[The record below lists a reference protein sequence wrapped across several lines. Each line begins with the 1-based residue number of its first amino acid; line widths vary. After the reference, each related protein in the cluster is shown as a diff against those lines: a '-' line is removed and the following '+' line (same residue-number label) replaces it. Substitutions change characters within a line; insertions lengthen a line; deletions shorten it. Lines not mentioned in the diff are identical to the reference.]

1 MSQIE
6 EDIGA
11 ILGIVRTL
19 PTRSELDACEGRIR
33 EELRSFGTTL
43 GSHVGLLLQRYEDL
57 DRRVRLLEDSP
68 KPNGQQR
75 PRPAR
80 VR

>member
-1 MSQIE
+1 MSQLE
-6 EDIGA
+6 EDIGT

-19 PTRSELDACEGRIR
+19 PTRSELDACEERIR
-33 EELRSFGTTL
+33 TEVRSFGTT
-43 GSHVGLLLQRYEDL
+43 VGGDIGRLLQRYEDL
-57 DRRVRLLEDSP
+57 ERRVRLLEDK
-68 KPNGQQR
+68 KPNGAAER